1 MIGVLIFRIT
11 CQRQTCCFDPLQCN
25 YKYRYSY
32 ITLLSNMN
40 DCPPDVRRLIA
51 DMLPPIDISRRASCN
66 KSPFRSPSS
75 DKNPHN
81 QPRELIGSLFFS
93 FRIRTE
99 GCFDTR
105 NTSDLD
111 KGIASGYMVTFDRT
125 ERIWEGISRLVQR
138 LTSVQDH
145 SNKGVTIYATRRCGT
160 FRVVEMKFLIL
171 GTLRLVQWLGATN
184 IAPLLLLL
192 RSEAF

>member
-1 MIGVLIFRIT
+1 
-11 CQRQTCCFDPLQCN
+11 
-25 YKYRYSY
+25 
-32 ITLLSNMN
+32 MN
-40 DCPPDVRRLIA
+40 DCPPDVLRLIA
-51 DMLPPIDISRRASCN
+51 YMLPPIDISRRASCN
-66 KSPFRSPSS
+66 KSLSS
-75 DKNPHN
+75 DTNPHN
-81 QPRELIGSLFFS
+81 QQRGLTHWIIIFS

-125 ERIWEGISRLVQR
+125 ERIWENISRLVQR

-145 SNKGVTIYATRRCGT
+145 SNKVVTTYATRSCGT

-171 GTLRLVQWLGATN
+171 GTLRLVLWLGATN